1 MGRVFEARDP
11 DLGRVVAVKVILGNA
26 VEGGRWDRF
35 RAEAE
40 TLARLNHPHIVPIFD
55 SGADGDRRFFV
66 MEWAGRG
73 ALVAHAERAN
83 PPREVA
89 RLLILLARAIA
100 AAHKAGVL
108 HRDLKPHNVLLCD
121 PSDEPALNSA
131 WGWPKIA
138 DFGLAKEIEAP
149 HDRTAPG
156 VPFGS
161 PAYMAP
167 EQVRGDLA
175 AHGVGTDVYGLGVIL
190 YQMLAGRLPFG
201 GSDLYIQI
209 LTRTPEPPSASNAA
223 VSPALDAICLKCLAK
238 DPRDRYPR
246 AEELAAALV
255 RWLEEPDEAA
265 GRTEFRVL
273 VAAATSISLD
283 ARDRMGESVYRQ
295 TVSRV
300 DRFFHERLKGIRGV
314 RLLPDAAAGTLA
326 SFPSA
331 SEAVRTALALHTAAR
346 SADWSGESVD
356 LRIAVHAGD
365 VTELPGPTAGTVRP
379 FGLAVDS
386 VLALRAARSR
396 IRFCSPRRCLM
407 RAAPPSART
416 ARHSP
421 GAGMAGTSSRC
432 CPRRWM

>member
-1 MGRVFEARDP
+1 
-11 DLGRVVAVKVILGNA
+11 
-26 VEGGRWDRF
+26 
-35 RAEAE
+35 
-40 TLARLNHPHIVPIFD
+40 
-55 SGADGDRRFFV
+55 
-66 MEWAGRG
+66 
-73 ALVAHAERAN
+73 
-83 PPREVA
+83 
-89 RLLILLARAIA
+89 
-100 AAHKAGVL
+100 
-108 HRDLKPHNVLLCD
+108 
-121 PSDEPALNSA
+121 
-131 WGWPKIA
+131 
-138 DFGLAKEIEAP
+138 
-149 HDRTAPG
+149 
-156 VPFGS
+156 
-161 PAYMAP
+161 MAP

-201 GSDLYIQI
+201 GSDLYVQI

-238 DPRDRYPR
+238 DPRRPLSAGGGTGRPR
-246 AEELAAALV
+246 SSAGSKSRTRRPAAPSSASWWPPP
-255 RWLEEPDEAA
+255 R
-265 GRTEFRVL
+265 
-273 VAAATSISLD
+273 SISLD

-326 SFPSA
+326 SFSSA

-386 VLALRAARSR
+386 VLALCA
-396 IRFCSPRRCLM
+396 
-407 RAAPPSART
+407 
-416 ARHSP
+416 P
-421 GAGMAGTSSRC
+421 GAAESDSALLDGV
-432 CPRRWM
+432 